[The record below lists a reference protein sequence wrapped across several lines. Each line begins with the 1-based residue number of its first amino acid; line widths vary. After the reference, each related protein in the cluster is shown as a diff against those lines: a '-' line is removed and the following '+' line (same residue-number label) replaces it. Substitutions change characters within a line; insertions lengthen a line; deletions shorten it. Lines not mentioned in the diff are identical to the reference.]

1 MCVSSSFMRMGE
13 VVYVFVC
20 VMSVFL
26 LHVLL
31 RCFLEPSPPCFLLST
46 PCTLACFWKK
56 GTQEQWS
63 ATRLRTV
70 VRSILCHRDDDFSLG
85 VSCFKIPDSLSSL
98 TERVPSIYNG
108 F

>member
-1 MCVSSSFMRMGE
+1 MFSSLRSRAAGEPSVRYIIAFMCVSSSFMRWGE

-31 RCFLEPSPPCFLLST
+31 RCVLEPSPTCFLLST

-63 ATRLRTV
+63 ATHAENG
-70 VRSILCHRDDDFSLG
+70 SS
-85 VSCFKIPDSLSSL
+85 FKFMLP
-98 TERVPSIYNG
+98 
-108 F
+108 